1 MIKVASQNKSGRV
14 VGSGWAALAQAIRQL
29 DGEKIRDCK
38 EDIES
43 MLAIRMTERGVNKDV
58 RPSLAISSGDIQFT
72 MLGNTLE

>member
-1 MIKVASQNKSGRV
+1 MRNSQINAKETVHEPR
-14 VGSGWAALAQAIRQL
+14 
-29 DGEKIRDCK
+29 EYDCK

-43 MLAIRMTERGVNKDV
+43 MLTIRMTERGVNKDV